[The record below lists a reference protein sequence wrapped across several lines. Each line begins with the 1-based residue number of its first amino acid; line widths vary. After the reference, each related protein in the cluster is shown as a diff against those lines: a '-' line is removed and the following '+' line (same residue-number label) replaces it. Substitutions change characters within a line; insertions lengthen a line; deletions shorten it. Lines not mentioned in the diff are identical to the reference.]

1 MRRKSQVNQAIAEGL
16 HYTGISNSDKEI
28 VKERIKKER
37 AEKKGMRIILVS
49 EKCRGRIY
57 DTIMYSAY
65 ADNKYFAYDT
75 VERLKNYEA
84 NHDAALERIEN
95 EYVAKVM
102 EAKEKLEKDIIEY
115 NKAVSIIKGE

>member
-16 HYTGISNSDKEI
+16 HYTGITNSNKEI
-28 VKERIKKER
+28 VKDRIKKER
-37 AEKKGMRIILVS
+37 AEKKGIRIILVS

-75 VERLKNYEA
+75 VERFRDCESHHDTLLMKIEEEYEK
-84 NHDAALERIEN
+84 
-95 EYVAKVM
+95 KVLD
-102 EAKEKLEKDIIEY
+102 AKEELEKIL
-115 NKAVSIIKGE
+115 KHIIKLYLL